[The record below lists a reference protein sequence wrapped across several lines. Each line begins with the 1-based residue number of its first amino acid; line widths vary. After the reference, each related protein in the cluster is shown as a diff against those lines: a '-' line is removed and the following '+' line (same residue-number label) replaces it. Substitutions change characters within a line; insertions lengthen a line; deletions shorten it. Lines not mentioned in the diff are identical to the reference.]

1 MICFRENSCRANSKS
16 QEKIEKDALS
26 QEMATQLK
34 LGDTENINTLSVA
47 SNNTSQFHNINSQR
61 SIVPLSYG
69 DNPSFPAASK
79 AIDLRDDCLKFSS
92 AVQRR
97 GVPAEEK
104 LKSEEATIR
113 GRYVVRFQIEIILI
127 GPTNKISSKNP
138 YFNLTTHFK
147 WFFIR

>member
-1 MICFRENSCRANSKS
+1 MICFRENSCRAHSKS

-34 LGDTENINTLSVA
+34 LEDMKNINTLSIA
-47 SNNTSQFHNINSQR
+47 SNNTSQFDNINSQR

-92 AVQRR
+92 SVQRQ
-97 GVPAEEK
+97 GAPEEEK
-104 LKSEEATIR
+104 LKLEDAAIR
-113 GRYVVRFQIEIILI
+113 GRYVVRF
-127 GPTNKISSKNP
+127 
-138 YFNLTTHFK
+138 
-147 WFFIR
+147 

>member
-1 MICFRENSCRANSKS
+1 MIPFRENNCRANSKS
-16 QEKIEKDALS
+16 QETIENDALS
-26 QEMATQLK
+26 QEMVTQLK
-34 LGDTENINTLSVA
+34 LEDTENINTLSMA
-47 SNNTSQFHNINSQR
+47 SNNTAQFHNINSHR

-92 AVQRR
+92 SVQRQ

-113 GRYVVRFQIEIILI
+113 GRYVVRFQIENIPIRF
-127 GPTNKISSKNP
+127 GFTNKIISLFQ
-138 YFNLTTHFK
+138 FNFAFQTVLY
-147 WFFIR
+147 

>member
-1 MICFRENSCRANSKS
+1 MIPFRENNCRANSKS
-16 QEKIEKDALS
+16 QEKSEKDALS
-26 QEMATQLK
+26 QEMVTQLK
-34 LGDTENINTLSVA
+34 LEDTENINTLSIA

-92 AVQRR
+92 TEQRH
-97 GVPAEEK
+97 GVPEEEK

-113 GRYVVRFQIEIILI
+113 GRYVVRFQLE
-127 GPTNKISSKNP
+127 NKPIR
-138 YFNLTTHFK
+138 FGLTTK
-147 WFFIR
+147 

>member
-1 MICFRENSCRANSKS
+1 MIPFRENNCRANSKS
-16 QEKIEKDALS
+16 QETIEKDALS
-26 QEMATQLK
+26 QEMVTQLK
-34 LGDTENINTLSVA
+34 LEDTENMNTLSIA
-47 SNNTSQFHNINSQR
+47 TNNTSQFHNINSHR

-92 AVQRR
+92 SVQRQ
-97 GVPAEEK
+97 GVPAEDK

-113 GRYVVRFQIEIILI
+113 GRYVVRFQIENIPIRF
-127 GPTNKISSKNP
+127 GFTNKKYP

-147 WFFIR
+147 RLFIR